1 MKYITGKELAE
12 RWRMDY
18 KNLCNQMYLG
28 KFPIKRVRLAANTI
42 VFDMD
47 DVIAYEQSVK
57 SENNVK

>member
-1 MKYITGKELAE
+1 MKYIKGKELAE

-18 KNLCNQMYLG
+18 KNMCNQIYKG
-28 KFPIKRVRLAANTI
+28 KFPIKRIRLATNTI

>member
-18 KNLCNQMYLG
+18 KNLWNQMYLG
-28 KFPIKRVRLAANTI
+28 KFPIKRVWLAANTI
-42 VFDMD
+42 VFDMM

-57 SENNVK
+57 SEDNAK